1 MQTNIMKLKNKLI
14 FTVAAIVLVINFGC
28 ASKLTAEAAAEITRV
43 AIDRDTKTSRK
54 KTSSNKT
61 KKRTTTS
68 VETEIDY
75 RYTVNGRTY
84 EGYSE
89 KDGDLQRDFQPN
101 SKAVVCYNP
110 SNPEESDVF
119 TTGHKCGS

>member
-1 MQTNIMKLKNKLI
+1 MKLINKLI
-14 FTVAAIVLVINFGC
+14 FTNAIIILIFNFGC
-28 ASKLTAEAAAEITRV
+28 SSNLTSESTAEITRV
-43 AIDRDTKTSRK
+43 ALDRDTKTSRK
-54 KTSSNKT
+54 KNSSNKK
-61 KKRTTTS
+61 KKRTTS

-84 EGYSE
+84 EGYTE
-89 KDGDLQRDFQPN
+89 KDGDVQRDFQPN

-119 TTGHKCGS
+119 TAGHKCGS